1 MRRALH
7 RLQETLAQV
16 EKNTL
21 ALQTN
26 ASSVGEEVDEIYR
39 RLNKALKDRTE
50 ILRNEVERY
59 LNTELKGLIHLKENL
74 EQEIA
79 NIQSNCEL
87 ADAHINENV
96 PWDDNELLDTKE
108 LFLRTLEFIRNF
120 EYEAGD
126 YTRRMRFVMTHDPN
140 QLVLHVAGYGE
151 LNIKPD
157 VLGVVGTPGVGGGG
171 TRGDTTSGGLMRSK
185 SDHRLASQYS
195 SSSSARQHHQPQD
208 EDRSGRNHRYTS
220 SSSTVP
226 DYE

>member
-1 MRRALH
+1 M
-7 RLQETLAQV
+7 

-26 ASSVGEEVDEIYR
+26 AASVGEEVDEIYR

-59 LNTELKGLIHLKENL
+59 LNTELKGLVHLKENL

-126 YTRRMRFVMTHDPN
+126 YSRRMRFVMTHDPN

-157 VLGVVGTPGVGGGG
+157 VVGSLVPGAGGVG
-171 TRGDTTSGGLMRSK
+171 SGVGVGSVAPASGLMRSK

-195 SSSSARQHHQPQD
+195 SARQQQQQQQDDDRTHGSSAR
-208 EDRSGRNHRYTS
+208 SRYA
-220 SSSTVP
+220 P